1 MEMDDYLFLDEEES
15 KRLEQFVMEA
25 TTRRKC
31 PTVEDL
37 SIESSYLVSI
47 RLPTYGDDAVIP
59 VTTMKRWI
67 AHHGWSYTVKT
78 IINIWSEGQIGQA
91 YDPQDVSTTPFMS
104 TGRVSS

>member
-37 SIESSYLVSI
+37 LIE
-47 RLPTYGDDAVIP
+47 
-59 VTTMKRWI
+59 
-67 AHHGWSYTVKT
+67 
-78 IINIWSEGQIGQA
+78 
-91 YDPQDVSTTPFMS
+91 
-104 TGRVSS
+104 